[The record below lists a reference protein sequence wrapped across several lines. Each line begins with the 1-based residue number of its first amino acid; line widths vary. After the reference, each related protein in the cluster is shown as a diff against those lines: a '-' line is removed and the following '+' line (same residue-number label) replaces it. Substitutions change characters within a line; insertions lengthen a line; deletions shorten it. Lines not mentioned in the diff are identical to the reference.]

1 MEFKENIINLDI
13 EFEDLDAGGVIH
25 HPNYI
30 KVCERARSRWLA
42 ENDITFKGL
51 KDNDIALAVRSIQ
64 ADYLKPISMEKVTV
78 ALKILSTSE
87 KSVVIR
93 HQISPVTSQRPA
105 PYFSADITFVTAN
118 YSTGRS
124 CLLPIEILDLIKV
137 QQRV

>member
-1 MEFKENIINLDI
+1 MEFKENIINLEI

-30 KVCERARSRWLA
+30 KVCERARGRWLA
-42 ENDITFKGL
+42 ENGITFKGL
-51 KDNDIALAVRSIQ
+51 KDNDVALAVRSIQ
-64 ADYLKPISMEKVTV
+64 ADYLKPISMEKVKI

-87 KSVVIR
+87 KSIVIR
-93 HQISPVTSQRPA
+93 HEISPVTSQRPG

-124 CLLPIEILDLIKV
+124 CPLPGEILEFIKI
-137 QQRV
+137 QRI